1 MDYFAITSISVL
13 LVCVLV
19 GALIS
24 IRRQNLSIIRLL
36 QIKSDNTQLLQT
48 QSDQLQDSEE
58 ELKQLAFYDPLT
70 GLPNRRR
77 ILDSLE
83 EEVNV
88 ADRYG
93 RCGALFYI
101 DIDNFKNIN
110 DTLGHDHGDKLV
122 TALSRRLKANI
133 RRVDTVARLGG
144 DEFLILMLSESV
156 SEDAAIQ
163 KAGSLARK
171 LLRLSERPYIIDGH
185 KHFVSISIG
194 ITLFHGPLDTP
205 LELLKQADTA
215 LSKAKG
221 KGKDTMCFFHRDM
234 QELAENKLTIEHE
247 LRDALDTDQLSLV
260 YQPQVDANGTIHS
273 AEALLR
279 WTKPDGTQIGP
290 AEFIPIAEDTGL
302 IFAIGN
308 WVMEAACWQ
317 MKAWMDA
324 GLPLQYVSVNVS
336 PRQFNHEDFVA
347 QVCRTLKRCDLPAD
361 CLMIELTESVVVD
374 NFAETRVK
382 MEQLIRLGVNI
393 SMDDFGTGYS
403 SLSYL
408 TELPFHELKIDQSFV
423 RNLFN
428 GDKNSALAKAIIA
441 MANSLEMV
449 VLAEGVE
456 EQAQLDFLS
465 KHDCSKYQGYLFSR
479 PLPSVELEALLEPA
493 VRRKRRVASHH

>member
-13 LVCVLV
+13 LVGVLV
-19 GALIS
+19 GALFN
-24 IRRQNLSIIRLL
+24 IRRQNISIA
-36 QIKSDNTQLLQT
+36 QLLQT
-48 QSDQLQDSEE
+48 NSDQLQVSEE
-58 ELKQLAFYDPLT
+58 ELRLLSFYDPLT

-77 ILDSLE
+77 ILDSLD

-110 DTLGHDHGDKLV
+110 DTLGHEHGDKLL
-122 TALSRRLKANI
+122 TALGRRLKENI
-133 RRVDTVARLGG
+133 RRADTVARLGG
-144 DEFLILMLSESV
+144 DEFLILMRSEPA
-156 SEDAAIQ
+156 SEDVAIQ
-163 KAGSLARK
+163 KADSLARK
-171 LLRLSERPYIIDGH
+171 LLSFSEQPYIIDEH

-194 ITLFHGPLDTP
+194 ITLFRGQLDTP
-205 LELLKQADTA
+205 LELLRQADTA
-215 LSKAKG
+215 LFKAKG
-221 KGKDTMCFFHRDM
+221 KGKNTVCFFHRDM
-234 QELAENKLTIEHE
+234 QELVEKKLAMERE
-247 LRDALDTDQLSLV
+247 LRDALETDQLSLV
-260 YQPQVDANGTIHS
+260 YQPQVDANGTVQS

-279 WTKPDGTQIGP
+279 WTKPDGTKVSP
-290 AEFIPIAEDTGL
+290 AEFIPVAEDTGL

-308 WVMEAACWQ
+308 WVLETACRQ
-317 MKAWMDA
+317 MKVWTNT

-347 QVCRTLKRCDLPAD
+347 QVRRTLSKCGLPAS

-374 NFAETRVK
+374 NFAATRVK
-382 MEQLIRLGVNI
+382 MEQLISLGVNI

-428 GDKNSALAKAIIA
+428 GEKNSAVAKAIIA
-441 MANSLEMV
+441 LANSLDMS

-465 KHDCSKYQGYLFSR
+465 EHDCSRYQGYLFSR
-479 PLPSVELEALLEPA
+479 PLPSGELEALLEHA
-493 VRRKRRVASHH
+493 VRSKRSIAAQG